1 MDKLLTVVIP
11 SYKSRKRILSHIRKL
26 PRKLNIIIIEN
37 SEDNFLKKLI
47 NKKYNNTKI
56 FLQKNI
62 GYGRAINFA
71 AKKVN
76 TKYFFVMN
84 PDTTIYKKTLK
95 NLINAA
101 EKIKLFGMLSPEH
114 ISKKR
119 LDLTNDNIIEK
130 STLTGGAMFF
140 NTRIFKKIKGFD
152 ENIFLY
158 YEDND
163 YFTKCNKL
171 NLKLYLIKNS
181 FHYHK
186 KKDSSSATFKSIE
199 EKYYAKLIAGW
210 HGQWSKFYYIKKNN
224 GFFYGVV
231 KCLPNLMVNSVQCLI
246 NLIINYKKAKYI
258 YFKIE
263 GLISSI
269 MGLPSFKRSK
279 YDRKKLIR
287 FNKN

>member
-1 MDKLLTVVIP
+1 MNKFLTVVIP
-11 SYKSRKRILSHIRKL
+11 SYKSRNRIISHISKL
-26 PRKLNIIIIEN
+26 SKKLNIIIIEN
-37 SEDNFLKKLI
+37 SEDIDLKKQI
-47 NKKYNNTKI
+47 SKKFRNTEVYLK
-56 FLQKNI
+56 KNI

-71 AKKVN
+71 AKKIN

-84 PDTTIYKKTLK
+84 PDTTIYNQTLK

-101 EKIKLFGMLSPEH
+101 EKIKLFGMMSPEH

-119 LDLTNDNIIEK
+119 SNLIKNNTIEK
-130 STLTGGAMFF
+130 NTLTGGAMLF
-140 NTRIFKKIKGFD
+140 NTKIFKKIKGFD

-210 HGQWSKFYYIKKNN
+210 HGQWSKFYYIKKYH
-224 GFFYGVV
+224 GFFYSIV
-231 KCLPNLMVNSVQCLI
+231 KCLPNLIVNIVQFLI

-263 GLISSI
+263 GLLSSI
-269 MGLPSFKRSK
+269 IGLPSFKRSK
-279 YDRKKLIR
+279 YDL
-287 FNKN
+287 

>member
-1 MDKLLTVVIP
+1 MSKLLTVVIP
-11 SYKSRKRILSHIRKL
+11 SYKSRNRIISHISKL
-26 PRKLNIIIIEN
+26 SNVLNIIVIEN
-37 SEDNFLKKLI
+37 SEDMYLKKQI
-47 NKKYNNTKI
+47 SKKFKNTTVYLK
-56 FLQKNI
+56 KNI

-71 AKKVN
+71 AKKIN

-84 PDTTIYKKTLK
+84 PDTTIYNQTLK

-101 EKIKLFGMLSPEH
+101 EKIKLFGMMSPEH
-114 ISKKR
+114 VSKKISNS
-119 LDLTNDNIIEK
+119 TNNNIIEK
-130 STLTGGAMFF
+130 NTLTGGAMFF
-140 NTRIFKKIKGFD
+140 NTKIFKKIKGFD

-186 KKDSSSATFKSIE
+186 KKDSSSATFRTIE

-210 HGQWSKFYYIKKNN
+210 HGQWSKFYYIKKYH
-224 GFFYGVV
+224 GFFYSIV
-231 KCLPNLMVNSVQCLI
+231 KCLPNLIVNIVQFLI

-263 GLISSI
+263 GLLSSI
-269 MGLPSFKRSK
+269 IGLPSFKRSK
-279 YDRKKLIR
+279 YDR
-287 FNKN
+287 

>member
-1 MDKLLTVVIP
+1 MNKFLTVVIP
-11 SYKSRKRILSHIRKL
+11 SYKSRNRIISHISKL
-26 PRKLNIIIIEN
+26 SKKLNIIIIEN
-37 SEDNFLKKLI
+37 SEDINLKKQI
-47 NKKYNNTKI
+47 SKKFRNTKVY
-56 FLQKNI
+56 LKRNI

-84 PDTTIYKKTLK
+84 PDTIIYNQTLK

-101 EKIKLFGMLSPEH
+101 EKIKLFGMMSPEH

-119 LDLTNDNIIEK
+119 SNLIKNNTIEK
-130 STLTGGAMFF
+130 NTLTGGAMLF
-140 NTRIFKKIKGFD
+140 NTKIFKKIKGFD

-199 EKYYAKLIAGW
+199 AKYYAKLIAGW
-210 HGQWSKFYYIKKNN
+210 HGQWSKFYYIKKYH
-224 GFFYGVV
+224 GFFYSIV
-231 KCLPNLMVNSVQCLI
+231 KCLPNLIVNIVQFLI

-263 GLISSI
+263 GLLSSI
-269 MGLPSFKRSK
+269 IGLPSFKRSK
-279 YDRKKLIR
+279 YDR
-287 FNKN
+287 

>member
-1 MDKLLTVVIP
+1 MNKFLTVVIP
-11 SYKSRKRILSHIRKL
+11 SYKSRNRIISHISKL
-26 PRKLNIIIIEN
+26 SKKLNIIIIEN
-37 SEDNFLKKLI
+37 SEDINLKKQI
-47 NKKYNNTKI
+47 SKKFRNTKVY
-56 FLQKNI
+56 LKRNI

-84 PDTTIYKKTLK
+84 PDTTIYSQTLK

-101 EKIKLFGMLSPEH
+101 EKIKLFGMMSPEH

-119 LDLTNDNIIEK
+119 SNLIKNNTIEK
-130 STLTGGAMFF
+130 NTLTGGAMLF
-140 NTRIFKKIKGFD
+140 NTKIFKKIKGFD

-199 EKYYAKLIAGW
+199 EKYYAKLIVGW
-210 HGQWSKFYYIKKNN
+210 HGQWSKFYYIKKYH
-224 GFFYGVV
+224 GFFYSII
-231 KCLPNLMVNSVQCLI
+231 KCLPNLIVNIIQFLI

-263 GLISSI
+263 GLLSSI
-269 MGLPSFKRSK
+269 IGLPSFKRSK
-279 YDRKKLIR
+279 YDR
-287 FNKN
+287 

>member
-1 MDKLLTVVIP
+1 MNKLLTVVIP
-11 SYKSRKRILSHIRKL
+11 SYKSRNRIISHISKL
-26 PRKLNIIIIEN
+26 SKKLNIIVIEN
-37 SEDNFLKKLI
+37 SEDINLKKRI
-47 NKKYNNTKI
+47 SKKFKNTKVY
-56 FLQKNI
+56 LKKNI

-71 AKKVN
+71 AKKIN

-84 PDTTIYKKTLK
+84 PDTTIYNKTLK

-114 ISKKR
+114 INKMR
-119 LDLTNDNIIEK
+119 FDLTNGNIVEK
-130 STLTGGAMFF
+130 STLTGGAMLF
-140 NTRIFKKIKGFD
+140 NTKIFKKIKGFD

-186 KKDSSSATFKSIE
+186 KKDSSSATFKNIE
-199 EKYYAKLIAGW
+199 EKYHAKLIAGW
-210 HGQWSKFYYIKKNN
+210 HGQWSKFYYIKKYH
-224 GFFYGVV
+224 GFFYSIV
-231 KCLPNLMVNSVQCLI
+231 KCLPNLIVNIVQFLI

-263 GLISSI
+263 GLLSSI
-269 MGLPSFKRSK
+269 IGLPSFKRSK
-279 YDRKKLIR
+279 YDR
-287 FNKN
+287 

>member
-1 MDKLLTVVIP
+1 MNKFLTVVIP
-11 SYKSRKRILSHIRKL
+11 SYKSRNRIISHISKL
-26 PRKLNIIIIEN
+26 SKKLNIIIIEN
-37 SEDNFLKKLI
+37 SEDINLKKQI
-47 NKKYNNTKI
+47 SKKFRNTKI
-56 FLQKNI
+56 YLKRNI

-84 PDTTIYKKTLK
+84 PDTTIYNQTLK
-95 NLINAA
+95 NLIIAA
-101 EKIKLFGMLSPEH
+101 EKKKLFGMMSPEH
-114 ISKKR
+114 ISKKKSN
-119 LDLTNDNIIEK
+119 LTNNNIIEK
-130 STLTGGAMFF
+130 NTLTGGAMLF
-140 NTRIFKKIKGFD
+140 NTKIFKKIKGFD

-158 YEDND
+158 YEEND

-186 KKDSSSATFKSIE
+186 KKDSSSATFRTIE

-210 HGQWSKFYYIKKNN
+210 HGQWSKFYYIKKYH
-224 GFFYGVV
+224 GFLYSLV
-231 KCLPNLMVNSVQCLI
+231 KCLPNLIVNIVQSLI

-263 GLISSI
+263 GLLSSI
-269 MGLPSFKRSK
+269 IGLPSFKRSK
-279 YDRKKLIR
+279 YDR
-287 FNKN
+287 

>member
-1 MDKLLTVVIP
+1 MNKLLTVVIP
-11 SYKSRKRILSHIRKL
+11 SYKSRNRIISHISKL
-26 PRKLNIIIIEN
+26 SKKLNIIIIEN
-37 SEDNFLKKLI
+37 SEDIHLKKQI
-47 NKKYNNTKI
+47 SKKFRNTKVY
-56 FLQKNI
+56 LKKNI

-84 PDTTIYKKTLK
+84 PDTTIYNQTLK
-95 NLINAA
+95 NLIIAA
-101 EKIKLFGMLSPEH
+101 EKIKLFGMMSPEH
-114 ISKKR
+114 ISKKKSNS
-119 LDLTNDNIIEK
+119 TNNNTIEK
-130 STLTGGAMFF
+130 NTLTGGAMLF
-140 NTRIFKKIKGFD
+140 NTNIFKKIKGFD

-186 KKDSSSATFKSIE
+186 KKDSSSATFRTIE

-210 HGQWSKFYYIKKNN
+210 HGQWSKFYYIKKYH
-224 GFFYGVV
+224 GFLYSLV
-231 KCLPNLMVNSVQCLI
+231 KCLPNLIVNILQSLI
-246 NLIINYKKAKYI
+246 NLIINYKKAKYN

-263 GLISSI
+263 GLLSSI
-269 MGLPSFKRSK
+269 IGLPSFKRSK
-279 YDRKKLIR
+279 YDR
-287 FNKN
+287 

>member
-1 MDKLLTVVIP
+1 MNKLLTVVIP
-11 SYKSRKRILSHIRKL
+11 SYKSKNRILSHISKL
-26 PRKLNIIIIEN
+26 SKKLIIIVIEN
-37 SEDNFLKKLI
+37 SEDINLKKQI
-47 NKKYNNTKI
+47 SKKFRNTKI
-56 FLQKNI
+56 YLKRNI

-84 PDTTIYKKTLK
+84 PDTTIYNQTLK
-95 NLINAA
+95 NLIIAA
-101 EKIKLFGMLSPEH
+101 EKKKLFGMMSPEH
-114 ISKKR
+114 ISKKKSNS
-119 LDLTNDNIIEK
+119 TNNNIIEK
-130 STLTGGAMFF
+130 NTLTGGAMLF
-140 NTRIFKKIKGFD
+140 NTKIFKKIKGFD

-210 HGQWSKFYYIKKNN
+210 HGQWSKFYYIKKYH
-224 GFFYGVV
+224 GFFYSIV
-231 KCLPNLMVNSVQCLI
+231 KCLPNLIVNIVQSLI

-263 GLISSI
+263 GLLSSI
-269 MGLPSFKRSK
+269 IGLPSFKRSK
-279 YDRKKLIR
+279 YDR
-287 FNKN
+287 

>member
-1 MDKLLTVVIP
+1 MNKFLTVVIP
-11 SYKSRKRILSHIRKL
+11 SYKSRNRIISHISKL
-26 PRKLNIIIIEN
+26 SKKLNIIIIEN
-37 SEDNFLKKLI
+37 SEDINLKKQI
-47 NKKYNNTKI
+47 SKKFKNTKI
-56 FLQKNI
+56 YLKRNI

-84 PDTTIYKKTLK
+84 PDTTIYNQTLK
-95 NLINAA
+95 NLIIAA
-101 EKIKLFGMLSPEH
+101 EKKKLFGMMSPEH
-114 ISKKR
+114 ISKKKSNS
-119 LDLTNDNIIEK
+119 TNNNIIEK
-130 STLTGGAMFF
+130 NTLTGGAMLF
-140 NTRIFKKIKGFD
+140 NTKIFKKIKGFD

-186 KKDSSSATFKSIE
+186 KKDSSSATFRTIE

-210 HGQWSKFYYIKKNN
+210 HGQWSKFYYIRKYH
-224 GFFYGVV
+224 GFLYSLV
-231 KCLPNLMVNSVQCLI
+231 KCLPNLIVNIVQSLI

-263 GLISSI
+263 GLLSSI
-269 MGLPSFKRSK
+269 IGLPSFKRSK
-279 YDRKKLIR
+279 YDR
-287 FNKN
+287 

>member
-1 MDKLLTVVIP
+1 MNKLLTVVIP
-11 SYKSRKRILSHIRKL
+11 SYKSRNRIISHISKL
-26 PRKLNIIIIEN
+26 SKKLNIIIIEN
-37 SEDNFLKKLI
+37 SEDIDLKKQI
-47 NKKYNNTKI
+47 SKKFRNTEVYLK
-56 FLQKNI
+56 KNI

-71 AKKVN
+71 AKKIN

-84 PDTTIYKKTLK
+84 PDTTIYNQTLK

-119 LDLTNDNIIEK
+119 SDLTNSKIVEK
-130 STLTGGAMFF
+130 STLTGGAMLF
-140 NTRIFKKIKGFD
+140 NTKIFKKIKGFD

-163 YFTKCNKL
+163 YFTKCNTL

-186 KKDSSSATFKSIE
+186 KKDSSSATFRTIE

-210 HGQWSKFYYIKKNN
+210 HGQWSKFYYIKKYH
-224 GFFYGVV
+224 GFLYSLV
-231 KCLPNLMVNSVQCLI
+231 KCLPNLIVNIIQFLI

-263 GLISSI
+263 GLLSSI
-269 MGLPSFKRSK
+269 IGLPSFKRSK
-279 YDRKKLIR
+279 YDR
-287 FNKN
+287 

>member
-1 MDKLLTVVIP
+1 MNKLLTVVIP
-11 SYKSRKRILSHIRKL
+11 SYKSRNRIISHISKL
-26 PRKLNIIIIEN
+26 SKKLKIIVIEN
-37 SEDNFLKKLI
+37 SEDINLKERI
-47 NKKYNNTKI
+47 SKKFRNTKVY
-56 FLQKNI
+56 LKKNI

-84 PDTTIYKKTLK
+84 PDTTIYKQTLK
-95 NLINAA
+95 NLVNAA
-101 EKIKLFGMLSPEH
+101 EKIKIFGMLSPEH

-119 LDLTNDNIIEK
+119 SNLINNDIIEK
-130 STLTGGAMFF
+130 NTLTGGAMLF
-140 NTRIFKKIKGFD
+140 NTKIFKKIKGFD

-210 HGQWSKFYYIKKNN
+210 HGQWSKFYYIKKYH
-224 GFFYGVV
+224 GFFYSIV
-231 KCLPNLMVNSVQCLI
+231 KCSPNLIVNMVQFLI

-263 GLISSI
+263 GLLSSI
-269 MGLPSFKRSK
+269 IGLPSFKRSK
-279 YDRKKLIR
+279 YDR
-287 FNKN
+287 

>member
-1 MDKLLTVVIP
+1 MNKFLTVVIP
-11 SYKSRKRILSHIRKL
+11 SYKSRNRIISHISKL
-26 PRKLNIIIIEN
+26 SKKLNIIIIEN
-37 SEDNFLKKLI
+37 SEDINLKKQI
-47 NKKYNNTKI
+47 SKKFRNTKVY
-56 FLQKNI
+56 LKRNI

-84 PDTTIYKKTLK
+84 PDTTIYKQTLK

-101 EKIKLFGMLSPEH
+101 EKIKLFGMMSPEH

-119 LDLTNDNIIEK
+119 SNLIKNNTIEK
-130 STLTGGAMFF
+130 NTLTGGAMLF
-140 NTRIFKKIKGFD
+140 NTKIFKKIKGFD

-186 KKDSSSATFKSIE
+186 KKDSSSATFKNIE
-199 EKYYAKLIAGW
+199 EKYHAKLIAGW
-210 HGQWSKFYYIKKNN
+210 HGQWSKFYYIKKYH
-224 GFFYGVV
+224 GFFYSIV
-231 KCLPNLMVNSVQCLI
+231 KCLPNLIVNIVQFLI

-263 GLISSI
+263 GLLSSI
-269 MGLPSFKRSK
+269 IGLPSFKRSK
-279 YDRKKLIR
+279 YDR
-287 FNKN
+287 

>member
-1 MDKLLTVVIP
+1 MNKFLTVVIP
-11 SYKSRKRILSHIRKL
+11 SYKSRNRIISHISKL
-26 PRKLNIIIIEN
+26 SKKLNIIIIEN
-37 SEDNFLKKLI
+37 SEDINLKKQI
-47 NKKYNNTKI
+47 SKKFRNTKVY
-56 FLQKNI
+56 LKRNI

-84 PDTTIYKKTLK
+84 PDTTIYSQTLK

-101 EKIKLFGMLSPEH
+101 EKIKLFGMMSPEH

-119 LDLTNDNIIEK
+119 SNLIKNNTIEK
-130 STLTGGAMFF
+130 NTLTGGAMLF
-140 NTRIFKKIKGFD
+140 NTKIFKKIKGFD

-163 YFTKCNKL
+163 YFTKCNTL

-186 KKDSSSATFKSIE
+186 KKDSSSATFRTIE

-210 HGQWSKFYYIKKNN
+210 HGQWSKFYYIKKYH
-224 GFFYGVV
+224 GFLYSLI
-231 KCLPNLMVNSVQCLI
+231 KCSPNLMVNMVQFII

-258 YFKIE
+258 YFKVE
-263 GLISSI
+263 GLVSSI
-269 MGLPSFKRSK
+269 IGLPSFKRSK
-279 YDRKKLIR
+279 YDR
-287 FNKN
+287 

>member
-1 MDKLLTVVIP
+1 MNKFLTVVIP
-11 SYKSRKRILSHIRKL
+11 SYKSRNRIISHISKL
-26 PRKLNIIIIEN
+26 SKKLNIIIIEN
-37 SEDNFLKKLI
+37 SEDINLKKQI
-47 NKKYNNTKI
+47 SKKFRNTEVYLKR
-56 FLQKNI
+56 NI

-84 PDTTIYKKTLK
+84 PDTTIYKQTLK

-101 EKIKLFGMLSPEH
+101 EKIKLFGMMSPEH

-119 LDLTNDNIIEK
+119 SNLIKNNTIEK
-130 STLTGGAMFF
+130 NTLTGGAMLF
-140 NTRIFKKIKGFD
+140 NTKIFKKIKGFD

-210 HGQWSKFYYIKKNN
+210 HGQWSKFYYIKKYH
-224 GFFYGVV
+224 GFFYSIV
-231 KCLPNLMVNSVQCLI
+231 KCLPNLIVNIVQFLI

-263 GLISSI
+263 GLLSSI
-269 MGLPSFKRSK
+269 IGLPSFKRSK
-279 YDRKKLIR
+279 YDR
-287 FNKN
+287 

>member
-1 MDKLLTVVIP
+1 
-11 SYKSRKRILSHIRKL
+11 
-26 PRKLNIIIIEN
+26 
-37 SEDNFLKKLI
+37 
-47 NKKYNNTKI
+47 
-56 FLQKNI
+56 
-62 GYGRAINFA
+62 
-71 AKKVN
+71 
-76 TKYFFVMN
+76 MN
-84 PDTTIYKKTLK
+84 PDTTIYSQTLK

-101 EKIKLFGMLSPEH
+101 EKIKLFGMMSPEH

-119 LDLTNDNIIEK
+119 SNLIKNNTIEK
-130 STLTGGAMFF
+130 NTLTGGAMLF
-140 NTRIFKKIKGFD
+140 NTKIFKKIKGFD

-210 HGQWSKFYYIKKNN
+210 HGQWSKFYYIKKYH
-224 GFFYGVV
+224 GFFYSIV
-231 KCLPNLMVNSVQCLI
+231 KCLPNLIVNIVQFLI

-263 GLISSI
+263 GLLSSI
-269 MGLPSFKRSK
+269 IGLPSFKRSK
-279 YDRKKLIR
+279 YDR
-287 FNKN
+287 

>member
-1 MDKLLTVVIP
+1 MNKFLTVVIP
-11 SYKSRKRILSHIRKL
+11 SYKSRNRIISHISKL
-26 PRKLNIIIIEN
+26 SKKLKIIVIEN
-37 SEDNFLKKLI
+37 SEDINLKKRI
-47 NKKYNNTKI
+47 SKKFKNTKVY
-56 FLQKNI
+56 LKKNI

-71 AKKVN
+71 AKKIN

-84 PDTTIYKKTLK
+84 PDTTIYNQTLK

-101 EKIKLFGMLSPEH
+101 EKIKLFGMMSPEH

-119 LDLTNDNIIEK
+119 SNLIKNNTIEK
-130 STLTGGAMFF
+130 NTLTGGAMLF
-140 NTRIFKKIKGFD
+140 NTKIFKKIKGFD

-210 HGQWSKFYYIKKNN
+210 HGQWSKFYYIKKYH
-224 GFFYGVV
+224 GFFYSIV
-231 KCLPNLMVNSVQCLI
+231 KCLPNLIVNIVQFLI

-263 GLISSI
+263 GLLSSI
-269 MGLPSFKRSK
+269 IGLPSFKRSK
-279 YDRKKLIR
+279 YDR
-287 FNKN
+287 

>member
-11 SYKSRKRILSHIRKL
+11 SYKSKKKILQHIRKL
-26 PRKLNIIIIEN
+26 PKKINIIIIEN

-47 NKKYNNTKI
+47 NKKYSNTKI

-119 LDLTNDNIIEK
+119 SDLTNGKIVEK
-130 STLTGGAMFF
+130 STLTGGAMLF
-140 NTRIFKKIKGFD
+140 NTKIFKKIKGFD

-163 YFTKCNKL
+163 YFTKCNRL
-171 NLKLYLIKNS
+171 NLKLCLIKNS

-199 EKYYAKLIAGW
+199 EKYYSRLIAGW
-210 HGQWSKFYYIKKNN
+210 HGQWSKFYYIKKYH
-224 GFFYGVV
+224 GFFYSVA
-231 KCLPNLMVNSVQCLI
+231 KCLPNLIVNTFQCLI
-246 NLIINYKKAKYI
+246 NLIINYRKAKYI

-269 MGLPSFKRSK
+269 IGLPSFKRSK
-279 YDRKKLIR
+279 YDRKKLI
-287 FNKN
+287 

>member
-1 MDKLLTVVIP
+1 MNKFLTVVIP
-11 SYKSRKRILSHIRKL
+11 SYKSKNRIISHISKL
-26 PRKLNIIIIEN
+26 SKKLNIIIIEN
-37 SEDNFLKKLI
+37 SEDIDLKKQI
-47 NKKYNNTKI
+47 SKKFRNTEVYLK
-56 FLQKNI
+56 KNI

-84 PDTTIYKKTLK
+84 PDTTIYNQTLK

-101 EKIKLFGMLSPEH
+101 EKIKLFGMMSPEH

-119 LDLTNDNIIEK
+119 SNLINNNPIEK
-130 STLTGGAMFF
+130 NRLTGGAMLF
-140 NTRIFKKIKGFD
+140 NTKIFKKIKGFD

-186 KKDSSSATFKSIE
+186 KKDSSSATFKNIE

-210 HGQWSKFYYIKKNN
+210 HGQWSKFYYIKKYH
-224 GFFYGVV
+224 GFLYSLV
-231 KCLPNLMVNSVQCLI
+231 KCLPNLIVNIVQFLI

-263 GLISSI
+263 GLLSSI
-269 MGLPSFKRSK
+269 IGLPSFKRSK
-279 YDRKKLIR
+279 YDR
-287 FNKN
+287 

>member
-1 MDKLLTVVIP
+1 MNKFLTVVIP
-11 SYKSRKRILSHIRKL
+11 SYKSRNRIISHINKL
-26 PRKLNIIIIEN
+26 PKNLNIIVIEN
-37 SEDNFLKKLI
+37 SEDIDLKKQI
-47 NKKYNNTKI
+47 SKKFRNTEVYLK
-56 FLQKNI
+56 KNI

-84 PDTTIYKKTLK
+84 PDTTIYDQTLK

-101 EKIKLFGMLSPEH
+101 KKIKLFGMMSPEH

-119 LDLTNDNIIEK
+119 SNLINNNIIEK
-130 STLTGGAMFF
+130 NTLTGGAMLF
-140 NTRIFKKIKGFD
+140 NTKIFKKIKGFD

-163 YFTKCNKL
+163 YFTKCNNL

-186 KKDSSSATFKSIE
+186 KKDSSSATFKSNE
-199 EKYYAKLIAGW
+199 EKFYAKLIAGW
-210 HGQWSKFYYIKKNN
+210 HGQWSKFYYIKKYH
-224 GFFYGVV
+224 GFIYSII
-231 KCLPNLMVNSVQCLI
+231 KCLPNLIVNIVQFLI

-263 GLISSI
+263 GLLSSI
-269 MGLPSFKRSK
+269 IGLPSFKRSK
-279 YDRKKLIR
+279 YDR
-287 FNKN
+287 

>member
-1 MDKLLTVVIP
+1 MNKFLTVVIP
-11 SYKSRKRILSHIRKL
+11 SYKSRNRIISHISKL
-26 PRKLNIIIIEN
+26 SKKLNIIIIEN
-37 SEDNFLKKLI
+37 SEDIDLKKQI
-47 NKKYNNTKI
+47 SKKFRNTEVYLKR
-56 FLQKNI
+56 NI

-101 EKIKLFGMLSPEH
+101 EKIKLFGMMSPEH
-114 ISKKR
+114 ISKKKSNS
-119 LDLTNDNIIEK
+119 TNNNTIEK
-130 STLTGGAMFF
+130 NTLTGGAMLF
-140 NTRIFKKIKGFD
+140 NTKIFKKIKGFD

-171 NLKLYLIKNS
+171 DLKLYLIKNS

-199 EKYYAKLIAGW
+199 EKYYSKLIAGW
-210 HGQWSKFYYIKKNN
+210 HGQWSKFYYIKKYH
-224 GFFYGVV
+224 GFFYSVA
-231 KCLPNLMVNSVQCLI
+231 KCLPNLIVNTLQCLI
-246 NLIINYKKAKYI
+246 NLIINYRKAKYI

-263 GLISSI
+263 GLLSSI
-269 MGLPSFKRSK
+269 IGLPSFKRSK
-279 YDRKKLIR
+279 YDR
-287 FNKN
+287 

>member
-1 MDKLLTVVIP
+1 MSKLLTVVIP
-11 SYKSRKRILSHIRKL
+11 SYKSRNRIISHISKL
-26 PRKLNIIIIEN
+26 SKKLNIIVIEN
-37 SEDNFLKKLI
+37 SEDIHLKKQI
-47 NKKYNNTKI
+47 SKKFGNTRVYLK
-56 FLQKNI
+56 KNI

-71 AKKVN
+71 AKKIN

-84 PDTTIYKKTLK
+84 PETTIYNQTLK

-101 EKIKLFGMLSPEH
+101 EKIKLFGMMSPEH

-119 LDLTNDNIIEK
+119 SNLINNNTIEK
-130 STLTGGAMFF
+130 NTLTGGAMLF
-140 NTRIFKKIKGFD
+140 NTKIFKKIKGFD

-199 EKYYAKLIAGW
+199 EKYYSKLIAGW
-210 HGQWSKFYYIKKNN
+210 HGQWSKFYYIKKYH
-224 GFFYGVV
+224 GFFYSVA
-231 KCLPNLMVNSVQCLI
+231 KCLPNLIVNIVQFLI

-263 GLISSI
+263 GLLSSI
-269 MGLPSFKRSK
+269 IGLPSFKRSK
-279 YDRKKLIR
+279 YDR
-287 FNKN
+287 

>member
-1 MDKLLTVVIP
+1 MNKFLTVVIP
-11 SYKSRKRILSHIRKL
+11 SYKSRNKIISHISKL
-26 PRKLNIIIIEN
+26 SKKLNIIVIEN
-37 SEDNFLKKLI
+37 SEDINLKKKLS
-47 NKKYNNTKI
+47 KKFKNTKVY
-56 FLQKNI
+56 LKKNI

-71 AKKVN
+71 AKKIN

-84 PDTTIYKKTLK
+84 PDTTIYKQTLK
-95 NLINAA
+95 NLVNAA
-101 EKIKLFGMLSPEH
+101 EKIKLFGMISPEH
-114 ISKKR
+114 MSKKR
-119 LDLTNDNIIEK
+119 SNLTSDNTIEK
-130 STLTGGAMFF
+130 STLTGGAMLF
-140 NTRIFKKIKGFD
+140 NTKIFKKIKGFD

-186 KKDSSSATFKSIE
+186 KKDSSSATFRTIE

-210 HGQWSKFYYIKKNN
+210 HGQWSKFYYIKKYH
-224 GFFYGVV
+224 GFLYSLV
-231 KCLPNLMVNSVQCLI
+231 KCLPNLIVNIIQFLI

-263 GLISSI
+263 GLLSSI
-269 MGLPSFKRSK
+269 IGLPSFKRSK
-279 YDRKKLIR
+279 YDR
-287 FNKN
+287 

>member
-1 MDKLLTVVIP
+1 MNKLLTVVIP
-11 SYKSRKRILSHIRKL
+11 SYKSRNRILSHISKL
-26 PRKLNIIIIEN
+26 SKKLNIIVIEN
-37 SEDNFLKKLI
+37 SEDINLKKRI
-47 NKKYNNTKI
+47 SKKFKNTKVY
-56 FLQKNI
+56 LKKNI

-71 AKKVN
+71 AKKIN

-84 PDTTIYKKTLK
+84 PDTTIYKQTLK
-95 NLINAA
+95 NLVNAA

-114 ISKKR
+114 MSKKR
-119 LDLTNDNIIEK
+119 SNLTSDNTIEK
-130 STLTGGAMFF
+130 STLTGGAMLF
-140 NTRIFKKIKGFD
+140 NTKIFKKIKGFD

-158 YEDND
+158 YEEND

-186 KKDSSSATFKSIE
+186 KKDSSSATFRTIE

-210 HGQWSKFYYIKKNN
+210 HGQWSKFYYIKKYH
-224 GFFYGVV
+224 GFLYSLV
-231 KCLPNLMVNSVQCLI
+231 KCLPNLIVNIIQFLI

-263 GLISSI
+263 GLLSSI
-269 MGLPSFKRSK
+269 IGLPSFKRSK
-279 YDRKKLIR
+279 YDL
-287 FNKN
+287 

>member
-1 MDKLLTVVIP
+1 MNKFLTVVIP
-11 SYKSRKRILSHIRKL
+11 SYKSRNRIISHISKL
-26 PRKLNIIIIEN
+26 SKKLNIIIIEN
-37 SEDNFLKKLI
+37 SEDINLKKQI
-47 NKKYNNTKI
+47 SKKFRNTKI
-56 FLQKNI
+56 YLKRNI

-84 PDTTIYKKTLK
+84 PDTTIYNQTLK
-95 NLINAA
+95 NLIIAA
-101 EKIKLFGMLSPEH
+101 EKKKLFGMMSPEH
-114 ISKKR
+114 ISKKKSN
-119 LDLTNDNIIEK
+119 LTNNNIIEK
-130 STLTGGAMFF
+130 NTLTGGAMLF
-140 NTRIFKKIKGFD
+140 NTKIFKKIKGFD

-186 KKDSSSATFKSIE
+186 KKDSSSATFRTIE

-210 HGQWSKFYYIKKNN
+210 HGQWSKFYYIKKYH
-224 GFFYGVV
+224 GFFYSIV
-231 KCLPNLMVNSVQCLI
+231 KCLPNLIVNIVQFLI

-263 GLISSI
+263 GLLSSI
-269 MGLPSFKRSK
+269 IGLPSFKRSK
-279 YDRKKLIR
+279 YDR
-287 FNKN
+287 

>member
-1 MDKLLTVVIP
+1 MNKLLTVVIP
-11 SYKSRKRILSHIRKL
+11 SYKSRNRILSHISKL
-26 PRKLNIIIIEN
+26 SKKLNIIVIEN
-37 SEDNFLKKLI
+37 SEDINLKKRI
-47 NKKYNNTKI
+47 SKKFKNTKVY
-56 FLQKNI
+56 LKKNI

-71 AKKVN
+71 AKKIN

-84 PDTTIYKKTLK
+84 PDTTIYKQTLK
-95 NLINAA
+95 NLVNAA
-101 EKIKLFGMLSPEH
+101 EKIKLFGMISPEH
-114 ISKKR
+114 MSKKR
-119 LDLTNDNIIEK
+119 SNLTSDNTIEK
-130 STLTGGAMFF
+130 STLTGGAMLF
-140 NTRIFKKIKGFD
+140 NTKVFKKIKGFD

-186 KKDSSSATFKSIE
+186 KKDSSSATFRTIE

-210 HGQWSKFYYIKKNN
+210 HGQWSKFYYIKKYH
-224 GFFYGVV
+224 GFLYSLV
-231 KCLPNLMVNSVQCLI
+231 KCLPNLIVNIIQFLI

-269 MGLPSFKRSK
+269 IGLPSFKRSK
-279 YDRKKLIR
+279 YDL
-287 FNKN
+287 

>member
-1 MDKLLTVVIP
+1 MNKFLTVVIP
-11 SYKSRKRILSHIRKL
+11 SYKSRNRIISHISKL
-26 PRKLNIIIIEN
+26 SKKLNIIIIEN
-37 SEDNFLKKLI
+37 SEDINLKKQI
-47 NKKYNNTKI
+47 SKKFRNTKVY
-56 FLQKNI
+56 LKRNI

-84 PDTTIYKKTLK
+84 PDTTIYSQTLK

-101 EKIKLFGMLSPEH
+101 EKIKLFGMMSPEH

-119 LDLTNDNIIEK
+119 SNLINNNTIEK
-130 STLTGGAMFF
+130 KTLTGGAMLF
-140 NTRIFKKIKGFD
+140 NTKIFRKIKGFD

-210 HGQWSKFYYIKKNN
+210 HGQWSKFYYIKKYH
-224 GFFYGVV
+224 GFFYSIV
-231 KCLPNLMVNSVQCLI
+231 KCLPNLIVNIVQFLI

-263 GLISSI
+263 GLLSSI
-269 MGLPSFKRSK
+269 IGLPSFKRSK
-279 YDRKKLIR
+279 YDR
-287 FNKN
+287 